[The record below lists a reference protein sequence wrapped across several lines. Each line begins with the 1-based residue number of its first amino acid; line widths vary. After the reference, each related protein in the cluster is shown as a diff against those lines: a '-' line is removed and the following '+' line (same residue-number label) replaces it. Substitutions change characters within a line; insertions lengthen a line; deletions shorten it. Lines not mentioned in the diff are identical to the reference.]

1 MSNMKHLML
10 FEAFESNALSKMMK
24 FLDKKVDTNSK
35 ERFKDKLKR
44 LITQFDIPIDKISDK
59 DVKYLNRNQALKL
72 RNVDRVENYKEI
84 YCLKFW
90 FSMDEGYLGF
100 TGTGNTSMN
109 FKSYIKYN
117 NNRNRSRNR
126 NSHFSNDEL
135 DYIKN
140 RLNIKTGKLTPLKNY
155 EDLTHKQL
163 VIGIFSDEDDMSRMG
178 LAKIWR
184 DTYGDLHGI
193 QSVAGGGEPDG
204 QIDGESWRNWR
215 DEDGEENEDGYL
227 PFSRSWHMGSVSS
240 PGSDHNK
247 LHIYTPSEEPLHIE
261 GVKREEVKEEE
272 KESPLDFN
280 LPLNSSYGL
289 REWGDTSWSIDDYT
303 LVEKSDFSIV
313 LMLDDILKSVKVPVN
328 QIKTNREE
336 SREGATK
343 LMTDSQIKRA
353 NIERYLTAIV
363 GKMGIDKDIKELKNL
378 QKLVIKSVCGDLAFI
393 SIYKGRPGFDSLD
406 SMSGYIYDMM
416 KSMQYTGTDEGDR
429 NYYLSSIISSFKSLN
444 SYSDD
449 YTKQYNESL
458 KEVNNSDIEPLKEI
472 FKIFIEIG
480 KKIKNYL
487 LSQNIQTIEDLG
499 MIMVKLRSIRNLA
512 SERGFSFGY
521 TRNILNEFH
530 YTNDVRYYINECDN
544 DRRRNEVLEDIKKA
558 KQIERYIDSLLR

>member
-10 FEAFESNALSKMMK
+10 FEAFESNALSKMMR
-24 FLDKKVDTNSK
+24 FLSKKVDTNSK

-72 RNVDRVENYKEI
+72 RNVDKVENDKGI

-100 TGTGNTSMN
+100 TGTGNNSMD

-117 NNRNRSRNR
+117 NNRNRSRGK
-126 NSHFSNDEL
+126 NSHFSNNEL

-140 RLNIKTGKLTPLKNY
+140 RLNIKTGKLTLVKNY

-163 VIGIFSDEDDMSRMG
+163 VIGVFSDDEDDMSRIG

-184 DTYGDLHGI
+184 GEYGELHAI
-193 QSVAGGGEPDG
+193 QSVASGGEPES
-204 QIDGESWRNWR
+204 QIDGESWRNWK

-227 PFSRSWHMGSVSS
+227 PFSRSWSMGSVSS
-240 PGSDHNK
+240 PGSDHAK
-247 LHIYTPSEEPLHIE
+247 LHIYTPSDEPLHIE
-261 GVKREEVKEEE
+261 GVKREEEKEEEE

-289 REWGDTSWSIDDYT
+289 REWGDTTWSIDDYT
-303 LVEKSDFSIV
+303 LVEKSDFSII
-313 LMLDDILKSVKVPVN
+313 LMLDDILKSVKTPVN
-328 QIKTNREE
+328 KVKLNREE

-343 LMTDSQIKRA
+343 LMSDSQIKKA

-363 GKMGIDKDIKELKNL
+363 GKMGIERDIKELQNL
-378 QKLVIKSVCGDLAFI
+378 QRLVIKSVCGDLAFI

-416 KSMQYTGTDEGDR
+416 KSTDEGDK

-444 SYSDD
+444 SYSEE

-458 KEVNNSDIEPLKEI
+458 KEINNSDVEPLKEI

-499 MIMVKLRSIRNLA
+499 MVMVKLRSIRNLTG
-512 SERGFSFGY
+512 ERGFSLSY

-530 YTNDVRYYINECDN
+530 YTGDVRYYIDQCNE
-544 DRRRNEVLEDIKKA
+544 RRKNEVLEDIKKA
-558 KQIERYIDSLLR
+558 KHIERYIDSLLR

>member
-10 FEAFESNALSKMMK
+10 FEAFESNALSKMMA
-24 FLDKKVDTNSK
+24 FLAKKTDSNSK

-44 LITQFDIPIDKISDK
+44 LITQFDIPIDKISDT
-59 DVKYLNRNQALKL
+59 DVKYLNRNKALKL
-72 RNVDRVENYKEI
+72 KNVDKVENDKGI

-100 TGTGNTSMN
+100 TGTGNVTMDFN
-109 FKSYIKYN
+109 RYISGS
-117 NNRNRSRNR
+117 RRRSSSDK
-126 NSHFSNDEL
+126 NSPFTTREL

-140 RLNIKTGKLTPLKNY
+140 RLDIKTGSLEPVKNY
-155 EDLTHKQL
+155 ENIQHGQL
-163 VIGIFSDEDDMSRMG
+163 VMGIFSDDEDDLSRLG
-178 LAKIWR
+178 VAKIWR
-184 DTYGDLHGI
+184 DENHLYAI
-193 QSVAGGGEPDG
+193 QDITSGGSPENEINGV
-204 QIDGESWRNWR
+204 SWRDW
-215 DEDGEENEDGYL
+215 GY
-227 PFSRSWHMGSVSS
+227 RSSWSLDSVYS
-240 PGSDHNK
+240 PGSDHCK
-247 LHIYTPSEEPLHIE
+247 LHIYTPSDEPIYIV
-261 GVKREEVKEEE
+261 GAKEEVEEVE
-272 KESPLDFN
+272 IKSPLDFN

-303 LVEKSDFSIV
+303 LVEKSDFSII
-313 LMLDDILKSVKVPVN
+313 LMLDDILKSVKTSVN
-328 QIKTNREE
+328 KTKANREE

-343 LMTDSQIKRA
+343 LMSDSQIKKA

-363 GKMGIDKDIKELKNL
+363 GKMGIDRDIKELQNL

-416 KSMQYTGTDEGDR
+416 RSDGNDKD
-429 NYYLSSIISSFKSLN
+429 YYLSSIISSFKSLN
-444 SYSDD
+444 SYSEE

-499 MIMVKLRSIRNLA
+499 MVMVKLRSIRNLTG
-512 SERGFSFGY
+512 ERGFSLSY

-530 YTNDVRYYINECDN
+530 YTNDVKYYINECN
-544 DRRRNEVLEDIKKA
+544 SERRKNEVLEDIKKA
-558 KQIERYIDSLLR
+558 KHIERYIDSLLR

>member
-10 FEAFESNALSKMMK
+10 FEAFESNALSKMMA
-24 FLDKKVDTNSK
+24 FLAKKTDSNSK

-44 LITQFDIPIDKISDK
+44 LITQFDIPIDKISDT
-59 DVKYLNRNQALKL
+59 DVKYLNRNKALKL
-72 RNVDRVENYKEI
+72 KNVDKVENDKGI

-90 FSMDEGYLGF
+90 FSMDKGYLGF
-100 TGTGNTSMN
+100 TGTGNVTMDFN
-109 FKSYIKYN
+109 EYISGS
-117 NNRNRSRNR
+117 RRSSSSDK
-126 NSHFSNDEL
+126 NSPFITREL

-140 RLNIKTGKLTPLKNY
+140 RLDIKTGSLEPVKNY
-155 EDLTHKQL
+155 EDIQHGQL
-163 VIGIFSDEDDMSRMG
+163 VMGIFSDDEDDLSRLG
-178 LAKIWR
+178 VAKIWR
-184 DTYGDLHGI
+184 DENHLYAI
-193 QSVAGGGEPDG
+193 QDVTSGGSPDNEING
-204 QIDGESWRNWR
+204 VSWRDW
-215 DEDGEENEDGYL
+215 GY
-227 PFSRSWHMGSVSS
+227 RSSWSLDSVYS
-240 PGSDHNK
+240 PGSDHCK
-247 LHIYTPSEEPLHIE
+247 LHIYTPSDDPIHIV
-261 GVKREEVKEEE
+261 GTKEEVEEVE
-272 KESPLDFN
+272 EVEIKSPLDFN

-303 LVEKSDFSIV
+303 LVEKSDFSII
-313 LMLDDILKSVKVPVN
+313 LMLDDILKSVKTPVN
-328 QIKTNREE
+328 KIKSNREE

-343 LMTDSQIKRA
+343 LMSDSQIKKA

-363 GKMGIDKDIKELKNL
+363 GKMGIDRDIKELQNL

-416 KSMQYTGTDEGDR
+416 RSDGNDKD
-429 NYYLSSIISSFKSLN
+429 YYLSSIISSFKSLN
-444 SYSDD
+444 SYSEE

-458 KEVNNSDIEPLKEI
+458 KEINNSDVEPLKEI

-499 MIMVKLRSIRNLA
+499 MVMVKLRSIRNLTG
-512 SERGFSFGY
+512 ERGFSLSY

-530 YTNDVRYYINECDN
+530 YTNDVKYYINECN
-544 DRRRNEVLEDIKKA
+544 SERRKNEVLEDIKKV
-558 KQIERYIDSLLR
+558 KHIERYIDSLLR